1 MKTGWRI
8 KAIGELCV
16 IKPPKSEA
24 RAALAPSDPVSFVP
38 MEDLPSASKFLSPSR
53 ERSLSEVIGGYT
65 YFADGDVLLAKIT
78 PCFENG
84 KLGVAANLTNGVG
97 FGSSEYLVLRPD
109 STLSSQW
116 LYYYLSRKSFRV
128 EGASRMSGAV
138 GHKRVPQEFLE
149 RYPIPV
155 PPLTEQ
161 ERIVAIL
168 DQASEAIETAKEN
181 AEKSELNAQELFDS
195 YLGGIFATGGKG
207 WVSGKLA
214 SFCREITVG
223 HVGSMAKRYV
233 ASGIPFLRSQN
244 IRAFDVSL
252 TNVVYID
259 EVFHAAL
266 SKSKLAPNDVAI
278 VRTGYPGTAA
288 VIPESLKRANC
299 ADLVIV
305 RPLPSLNP
313 HFLAAFFNSSYG
325 KSLVGGKLVGAAQKH
340 FNVTAAK
347 EATLHVPPL
356 EQQNEIVE
364 QIAVIRAEA
373 DRLAAIY
380 HQKLVALDMLRESTM
395 SQAFNGNL

>member
-1 MKTGWRI
+1 MNSGWLTI
-8 KAIGELCV
+8 AIGDLCV

-24 RAALAPSDPVSFVP
+24 RAALAPSDLVSFVP
-38 MEDLPSASKFLSPSR
+38 MEDLPSGRKYLSPSR

-65 YFADGDVLLAKIT
+65 YFANGDVLLAKIT

-84 KLGVAANLTNGVG
+84 KLGVAANLTNGTG

-109 STLSSQW
+109 STLSNEW
-116 LYYYLSRKSFRV
+116 LFYYLSRKSFRV

-138 GHKRVPQEFLE
+138 GHKRVPHDFVA

-155 PPLTEQ
+155 PPLAEQ
-161 ERIVAIL
+161 ERLVAIL
-168 DQASEAIETAKEN
+168 DQALKAIDTATAN
-181 AEKSELNAQELFDS
+181 TEKSELNAKELFDS
-195 YLGGIFATGGKG
+195 YLGAVFTRADKG
-207 WVSGKLA
+207 WVSGKLS

-233 ASGIPFLRSQN
+233 GSGIPFLRSQN
-244 IRAFDVSL
+244 IRPFDVSL
-252 TNVVYID
+252 KNVVYID
-259 EVFHAAL
+259 DAFHAAL

-288 VIPESLKRANC
+288 VIPESLERANC
-299 ADLVIV
+299 SDLVIV
-305 RPLPSLNP
+305 RPKPCLNP

-325 KSLVGGKLVGAAQKH
+325 KSLVGGKLVGAAQMH

-347 EATLHVPPL
+347 EATLHMPPL

-364 QIAVIRAEA
+364 QIAIMRTAT
-373 DRLAAIY
+373 DRLAWL
-380 HQKLVALDMLRESTM
+380 HRRKLGALERLRESTI
-395 SQAFNGNL
+395 SEAFQGTL